1 VVRQVTTP
9 VELTTA
15 DDADIELQLL
25 LEAIYRK
32 FHWDFRRYSSG
43 SLKRRLA
50 DALVFFGCSTLS
62 GLQERLIH
70 DERVFPE
77 LIRFLTV
84 QVSELF
90 RDAAFFLT
98 LRRDIVPLLRTYPSL
113 RIWIAG
119 CSTGEEAYSYAILFQ
134 EEGLLDN
141 TILYATDIN
150 PDSLRTAEAGVYAAD
165 RLSLFAENHRVSG
178 ARVPLSAHYTEAYGA
193 AVFNRSLRR
202 KIVFSDH
209 SLATDGGFAEMQL
222 ISCRNV
228 LIYFDRALQ
237 NRALGLFKD
246 SLCRRGYLGLGARET
261 LRMTEHENDFEEVA
275 ERWYQRR

>member
-1 VVRQVTTP
+1 MTTL

-90 RDAAFFLT
+90 RDAPFFLT

-119 CSTGEEAYSYAILFQ
+119 CSTGEEAYSYAILLH

-150 PDSLRTAEAGVYAAD
+150 PDALRTAEAGVYAAD
-165 RLSLFAENHRVSG
+165 RLPLFAENHRISG

-228 LIYFDRALQ
+228 LIYFDRELQ
-237 NRALGLFKD
+237 NRAIGLFKD

-261 LRMTEHENDFEEVA
+261 LRMTEHEHDFEEVA

>member
-1 VVRQVTTP
+1 
-9 VELTTA
+9 
-15 DDADIELQLL
+15 
-25 LEAIYRK
+25 
-32 FHWDFRRYSSG
+32 
-43 SLKRRLA
+43 
-50 DALVFFGCSTLS
+50 
-62 GLQERLIH
+62 
-70 DERVFPE
+70 
-77 LIRFLTV
+77 
-84 QVSELF
+84 
-90 RDAAFFLT
+90 
-98 LRRDIVPLLRTYPSL
+98 
-113 RIWIAG
+113 
-119 CSTGEEAYSYAILFQ
+119 
-134 EEGLLDN
+134 
-141 TILYATDIN
+141 
-150 PDSLRTAEAGVYAAD
+150 VYAAD